1 MIGAAPGGSMP
12 PNGAPPQ
19 PPSIGGEPSIGAWA
33 SGSGGV
39 PGAAGCSGGVPGPP
53 AGSGGVPGAA
63 LPCECSPPASGAAGG
78 AKSCSLMMPRA
89 SSLARSFGGNL
100 ASFSASCATDEPRAS
115 AGLAPAALATA
126 GEAPAAAAQAAP
138 AVARAFS
145 RPFEMAAAALCAT
158 RSAAASTALGSR
170 AAGAAAAAVGNWGR
184 PAPFAA
190 AAAAA
195 LLATRSAAASTAFEP
210 TAKTEGGS
218 SGAGGASLMA
228 TADKTVH
235 NTSVDSPPGLGS
247 SGTAT
252 AAAASAISAGSAEAA
267 GTAGSAAGGARNSA
281 STCASGQSPPFVQP
295 PMENEVH
302 SCALSLAMAPPT
314 VCLTPE

>member
-218 SGAGGASLMA
+218 SGAGGAGPRCRNRGRASPR
-228 TADKTVH
+228 KQPGPK
-235 NTSVDSPPGLGS
+235 SVLPS
-247 SGTAT
+247 SG
-252 AAAASAISAGSAEAA
+252 
-267 GTAGSAAGGARNSA
+267 
-281 STCASGQSPPFVQP
+281 PFVQP